1 MMNTFGYQR
10 AASVDEAIRLAQDP
24 GSAFIGGGTNLLDLM
39 KGGVAT
45 PGTLIDVSRLPLAD
59 IVELP
64 DGGLRIGAM
73 VRNTDAANH
82 PLIRQR
88 YPLLTQALLAGASP
102 QLRNMAT
109 IGGNLLQ
116 RTRCYYFYDTGF
128 DRCNKRTPG
137 SGCAALDGYQRNHAI
152 LGASIG
158 PNIGANNACIATHPS
173 DMCVALAALRA
184 SVRVQGP
191 AGERVMA
198 IQDFHRLP
206 GDTPERDTN
215 LNHGELITA
224 VDLPRSPFA
233 DHAHYLK
240 VRDRASY
247 AFALVSVA
255 AAFDVKGRVVHDAAL
270 ALGGVA
276 HKPWRVPQA
285 EAHLVGHPLNPA
297 SMQAAADAILQGA
310 QPHEHNR
317 FKIDLARR
325 AIVRALSIAGGL
337 A

>member
-1 MMNTFGYQR
+1 MNPFGYR
-10 AASVDEAIRLAQDP
+10 RPATVDEALRMAQEPD
-24 GSAFIGGGTNLLDLM
+24 AAYIGGGTNLLDLM

-45 PGTLIDVSRLPLAD
+45 PATLIDVSRLPLAD

-64 DGGLRIGAM
+64 DGGVRIGAAA
-73 VRNTDAANH
+73 RNTDAANH
-82 PLIRQR
+82 PLIRRR

-109 IGGNLLQ
+109 VGGNLLQ

-128 DRCNKRTPG
+128 ERCNKRRPG
-137 SGCAALDGYQRNHAI
+137 SGCAARDGYNRNHAI
-152 LGASIG
+152 LGASD
-158 PNIGANNACIATHPS
+158 ACIATQPS

-184 SVRVQGP
+184 TVRVRGA
-191 AGERVMA
+191 AGERTIA
-198 IQDFHRLP
+198 LQDFHRLP
-206 GDTPERDTN
+206 GDTPQIDTN
-215 LNHGELITA
+215 LKRGELITA
-224 VDLPRSPFA
+224 VDLPRSAFA

-255 AAFDVKGRVVHDAAL
+255 AALDLQGGVVRDAAL

-276 HKPWRVPQA
+276 PKPWRVPQA
-285 EAHLVGHPLNPA
+285 EALLAGHALDA
-297 SMQAAADAILQGA
+297 QAMAAAADALLQGA
-310 QPHEHNR
+310 RPYEYNR

-325 AIVRALSIAGGL
+325 AVVRALSIAGGV

>member
-1 MMNTFGYQR
+1 MNPFRYQR
-10 AASVDEAIRLAQDP
+10 PASVDEAIRLAQDP
-24 GSAFIGGGTNLLDLM
+24 GTSFIGGGTNLLDLM
-39 KGGVAT
+39 KGGVAA
-45 PGTLIDVSRLPLAD
+45 PGTLVDVSRLPLAD

-64 DGGLRIGAM
+64 DGGVRIGAM
-73 VRNTDAANH
+73 VRNSDASNH

-88 YPLLTQALLAGASP
+88 YPLLAQALLAGASP

-128 DRCNKRTPG
+128 DQCNKRMPG

-152 LGASIG
+152 LGA
-158 PNIGANNACIATHPS
+158 NIGANKACIATHPS

-184 SVRVQGP
+184 NVRVQGA
-191 AGERVMA
+191 AGERVIAM
-198 IQDFHRLP
+198 QDFHRLP

-215 LNHGELITA
+215 LNHGELVTA

-233 DHAHYLK
+233 EHAHYLK
-240 VRDRASY
+240 LRDRASY

-255 AAFDVKGRVVHDAAL
+255 AALEFKGHVVRDAAL

-285 EAHLVGHPLNPA
+285 EARLIGHPLDSQ
-297 SMQAAADAILQGA
+297 SMQAAADTILQGA

-325 AIVRALSIAGGL
+325 AIVRALNMAGGL

>member
-1 MMNTFGYQR
+1 MHAFQYRR

-24 GSAFIGGGTNLLDLM
+24 GAVFIGGGTNLLDLM
-39 KGGVAT
+39 KGGVTA
-45 PGTLIDVSRLPLAD
+45 PDMLIDVSRLPLAG
-59 IVELP
+59 IAELP
-64 DGGLRIGAM
+64 DGGVRIGAM

-88 YPLLTQALLAGASP
+88 YPLLSQALLAGASV

-109 IGGNLLQ
+109 VGGNLLQ

-128 DRCNKRTPG
+128 DRCNKRVPG
-137 SGCAALDGYQRNHAI
+137 SGCAALEGYQRNHAI
-152 LGASIG
+152 LGAS
-158 PNIGANNACIATHPS
+158 NACIATHPS
-173 DMCVALAALRA
+173 DMCVALVALRA

-191 AGERVMA
+191 TGERVIAMH
-198 IQDFHRLP
+198 DFHRLP

-215 LNHGELITA
+215 LNRGELITA
-224 VDLPRSPFA
+224 IDLPRSPFA

-255 AAFDVKGRVVHDAAL
+255 AALEVRDGIVRDAAL

-276 HKPWRVPQA
+276 HKPWHVPHA
-285 EAHLVGHPLNPA
+285 ETRLVGRALDPQ
-297 SMQAAADAILQGA
+297 SMQAAAEAVLQGA
-310 QPHEHNR
+310 QAHEYNR

-325 AIVRALSIAGGL
+325 SVVRALSIAGGI